1 MARADDIEL
10 AEYAA
15 EGILTDGSS
24 ILIRA
29 IRADDREGLLDHF
42 HRLSE
47 QSAYFRFFGPKRSLS
62 EAELNRFTRLD
73 YVRNFGLVAMLRDSS
88 GVERIIGVARYM
100 AQGEE
105 QGVPASAEVAF
116 AVDDRYQ
123 GRGIGTLLLE
133 HLVRIARAN
142 GIEHLSASVMV
153 ANRAML
159 EVFARSG
166 FALAQRSD
174 SGIAR
179 VSLSTAETERGLTA
193 SLYRERLAAAQSMA
207 RLLKPR
213 SVAIVGASRDASKVG
228 GAILANMLQAGF
240 AGAIY
245 PVNPKAAEVQGRAAY
260 ASVSAIGA
268 PVEVAIICVPAAQV
282 EAAMR
287 ECAAAGVHAV
297 VVISSGFSEVA
308 GSAGREIQQRL
319 LQLARTS
326 GMRLVGPNCMG
337 IINTDPAVRLNAT
350 FTPIAPAA
358 GNIGMLSQSG
368 ALGIALLD
376 QARRRGFGLSSF
388 VSMGNAGDVSS
399 TDLLAY
405 WSDDPRTAVILL
417 YLESFG
423 SPHKF
428 ARLAAATAARK
439 PIVAVKAGR
448 SRAGQRAALSH
459 SASLASL
466 DVALEA
472 LFQQCGVVRCDTLEQ
487 FCDVAALFSTQPLP
501 AGARVGVVTN
511 AGGPAILLADACEA
525 NGLSLPELAP
535 PTIAKLKARL
545 PAAAAFGNPVDM
557 TAAATPEDY
566 QQTIAEVAADPAVDS
581 VVTIYIPPLISDPPG
596 IARGI
601 AAGSAAVPAAKPVL
615 AVFLSSAPVPSE
627 IHQGGRGKLPCYGF
641 PENAALALAA
651 THRYA
656 RWRAR
661 PGGRTLVAFDDP
673 TKRALREAMEAMVGA
688 SQEPRWL
695 RPEEAQSL
703 LRTAGVTLAPW
714 RRTSVENAPADAAEL
729 GFPLVAKI
737 ISPDVV
743 HKSDVGG
750 VVMGLESVGAVATA
764 VAQMQ
769 ARMKQLDK
777 RLDGI
782 LLQREIPEGI
792 EALVGATDDPTFGK
806 LLVCGLG
813 GVAVEIIRDVAFR
826 VLPITD
832 VDADEMLGALRSRRL
847 LDGFRGAP
855 AGDREALKILLG
867 RVAALVEEL
876 PEIVE
881 LDLNPVKVLPPGQGV
896 VAIDVRIRM
905 DSAARLRQVAQ
916 L

>member
-1 MARADDIEL
+1 VAQVDNIEL
-10 AEYAA
+10 ADYAA

-29 IRADDREGLLDHF
+29 IRADDRAGLLDHF

-62 EAELNRFTRLD
+62 EAELDRFTRLD

-105 QGVPASAEVAF
+105 RGVPASAEVAF

-166 FALAQRSD
+166 FALTQRSD

-213 SVAIVGASRDASKVG
+213 SVAIVGALRDASKVG

-268 PVEVAIICVPAAQV
+268 PVDVAIICLPAAQV
-282 EAAMR
+282 ETAMR

-308 GSAGREIQQRL
+308 GAGRESQQRL
-319 LQLARTS
+319 VQLARTS

-376 QARRRGFGLSSF
+376 QARKRGFGLSSF

-448 SRAGQRAALSH
+448 SHAGRQAALSH

-466 DVALEA
+466 DVAIDA

-487 FCDVAALFSTQPLP
+487 FCDVAALLSTQPLP

-566 QQTIAEVAADPAVDS
+566 QQTIAAVAADPAVDS
-581 VVTIYIPPLISDPPG
+581 VVTIYIPPLISDPAG

-601 AAGSAAVPAAKPVL
+601 AAGGTTVPAAKPVL
-615 AVFLSSAPVPSE
+615 AVFLSSAPVPPE

-651 THRYA
+651 AHRYA

-661 PGGRTLVAFDDP
+661 PSGRTLVAFDDP

-737 ISPDVV
+737 ISPDVL

-769 ARMKQLDK
+769 GRMQQLGK
-777 RLDGI
+777 RLEGI

-806 LLVCGLG
+806 VLVCGLG

-832 VDADEMLGALRSRRL
+832 IDADEMLATLRSRRL

-867 RVAALVEEL
+867 RIAALVEEL
-876 PEIVE
+876 PEVVE
-881 LDLNPVKVLPPGQGV
+881 LDLNPVKVLPPGRGV
-896 VAIDVRIRM
+896 VAIDVRIRV
-905 DSAARLRQVAQ
+905 DSAARLRHVAQ